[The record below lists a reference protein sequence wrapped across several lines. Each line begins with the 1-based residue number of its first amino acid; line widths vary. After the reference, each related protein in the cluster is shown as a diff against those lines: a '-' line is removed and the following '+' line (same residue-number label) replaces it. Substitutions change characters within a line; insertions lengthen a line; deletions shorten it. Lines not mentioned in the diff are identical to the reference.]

1 MDFDLADLQAG
12 ISDCFPAC
20 GGSEA
25 TMPGRL
31 VKTFPSQGEAVDVTD
46 MRHLGARRSAF
57 LGHLLCQTTTCG
69 RQLL

>member
-25 TMPGRL
+25 TMSGKFIQTL
-31 VKTFPSQGEAVDVTD
+31 PSQSEAVDVTD
-46 MRHLGARRSAF
+46 LRRLGA
-57 LGHLLCQTTTCG
+57 
-69 RQLL
+69 